1 MRRQVALTITLFHL
15 FGAVGIPVAAYSCD
29 ESGQVGV
36 ISFLSGSERSCYVD
50 SCCDGDET
58 QASTY
63 IQSDIP
69 CCDLGVHVAPGN
81 SRTLLPNHKYGQ
93 ANPLADTPSL
103 FDASLPDVRIASTPS
118 SSSAFHPSINLPLLI

>member
-1 MRRQVALTITLFHL
+1 MRCHVVLIIALFHV
-15 FGAVGIPVAAYSCD
+15 FGTVGVPVGVFSCVD
-29 ESGQVGV
+29 SGEMGV
-36 ISFLSGSERSCYVD
+36 ISALSGSERSCYVD

-58 QASTY
+58 QASVY

-69 CCDLGVHVAPGN
+69 CCNLGIHVAPGN